1 MNTMKKKIIESNNEI
16 SELCTFSLAGYQQKV
31 LIEGKNKDN
40 PIVITL
46 HGGPGTPIPFS
57 VGCRGLFS
65 AFTDEFI
72 MVYWDQL
79 GCGINNH
86 VIDDSFSIDTF
97 VQMTEELIEKIK
109 VKLPNNKIM
118 IFSTS
123 WGSILSSKLLE
134 KNPYVVD
141 GVIACGQIIKNVFIC
156 NEVIDTLAQTN
167 IPLKKLERIKTVTA
181 DNFQGKD
188 LQLISSA
195 LRKYTNA
202 YQNRIGEKAPMGTI
216 IKGLLR
222 SPDYKMKDFK
232 AIMVNGYMKNTSLW
246 KEIIQINLTE
256 QLRNVKIPYI
266 ILQGDTDIVASTSLV
281 KELIANSNN
290 TYLDCKVVAD
300 TGHMPGVKMMNTLLS
315 VLKECKLH
323 DFLIR

>member
-1 MNTMKKKIIESNNEI
+1 MKKKIIKSNNEI
-16 SELCTFSLAGYQQKV
+16 SELCSFSLGGYQQKV
-31 LIEGKNKDN
+31 LIEGKKRDN

-57 VGCRGLFS
+57 VGCRGLFPV
-65 AFTDEFI
+65 FTDEFI

-86 VIDDSFSIDTF
+86 VIDNSFSVDTF

-109 VKLPNNKIM
+109 VKFPNNKIM
-118 IFSTS
+118 IVSTS
-123 WGSILSSKLLE
+123 WGSILSAKLLE
-134 KNPYVVD
+134 KNPYAVD
-141 GVIACGQIIKNVFIC
+141 SVIACGQIIKNVFIC
-156 NEVIDTLAQTN
+156 DEVIDTLAQTN
-167 IPLKKLERIKTVTA
+167 IPVKKLERIKNVTV

-216 IKGLLR
+216 IKGLLK

-256 QLRNVKIPYI
+256 QLRNVKVPYI
-266 ILQGDTDIVASTSLV
+266 ILQGDTDIVASTKLV
-281 KELIANSNN
+281 KELVVDSNN
-290 TYLDCKVVAD
+290 TCLDCKVVAD
-300 TGHMPGVKMMNTLLS
+300 TGHMPGVEMMDTLLT
-315 VLKECKLH
+315 VLKECSLQ
-323 DFLIR
+323 L

>member
-1 MNTMKKKIIESNNEI
+1 MKKKIIKSNNEI
-16 SELCTFSLAGYQQKV
+16 SELCSFSLGGYQQKV
-31 LIEGKNKDN
+31 LIEGKNRDN

-57 VGCRGLFS
+57 VGCRGLFPV
-65 AFTDEFI
+65 FTDEFI

-79 GCGINNH
+79 GCGINNY
-86 VIDDSFSIDTF
+86 VIDNSFSVDTF

-109 VKLPNNKIM
+109 VKFPNNKIM

-123 WGSILSSKLLE
+123 WGSILSAKLLE
-134 KNPYVVD
+134 KNPYAVD
-141 GVIACGQIIKNVFIC
+141 SVIACGQIIKNVFIC
-156 NEVIDTLAQTN
+156 DEVIDTLAQTN
-167 IPLKKLERIKTVTA
+167 IPVKKLERIKNVTV

-216 IKGLLR
+216 IKGLLK

-256 QLRNVKIPYI
+256 QLRNVKVPYI
-266 ILQGDTDIVASTSLV
+266 ILQGDTDIVASTKLV
-281 KELIANSNN
+281 KELVVDSNN
-290 TYLDCKVVAD
+290 TCLDCKVVAD
-300 TGHMPGVKMMNTLLS
+300 TGHMPGVKMMDTLLT
-315 VLKECKLH
+315 VLKECSLQ
-323 DFLIR
+323 L

>member
-1 MNTMKKKIIESNNEI
+1 MKKKIIKSNNEI
-16 SELCTFSLAGYQQKV
+16 SELCSFSLGGYQQKV
-31 LIEGKNKDN
+31 LIEGKNRDN

-57 VGCRGLFS
+57 VGCRGLFPV
-65 AFTDEFI
+65 FTDEFI

-79 GCGINNH
+79 GCGINNY
-86 VIDDSFSIDTF
+86 VIDNSFSVDTF

-109 VKLPNNKIM
+109 VKFPNNKIM

-123 WGSILSSKLLE
+123 WGSILSAKLLE
-134 KNPYVVD
+134 KNPYAVD
-141 GVIACGQIIKNVFIC
+141 SVIACGQIIKNVFIC
-156 NEVIDTLAQTN
+156 DEVIDTLAQTN
-167 IPLKKLERIKTVTA
+167 IPVKKLERIKNVTV

-216 IKGLLR
+216 IKGLLK

-246 KEIIQINLTE
+246 KGIIQINLTE
-256 QLRNVKIPYI
+256 QLRNVKVPYI
-266 ILQGDTDIVASTSLV
+266 ILQGDTDIVASTKLV
-281 KELIANSNN
+281 KELVVDSNN
-290 TYLDCKVVAD
+290 TCLDCKVVAD
-300 TGHMPGVKMMNTLLS
+300 TGHMPGVEMMDTLLT
-315 VLKECKLH
+315 VLKECSLQ
-323 DFLIR
+323 L

>member
-1 MNTMKKKIIESNNEI
+1 MKKKIIKSNNEI
-16 SELCTFSLAGYQQKV
+16 SELCSFSLGGYQQKV
-31 LIEGKNKDN
+31 LIEGKNRDN

-57 VGCRGLFS
+57 VGCRGLFPV
-65 AFTDEFI
+65 FTDEFI

-79 GCGINNH
+79 GCGINNY
-86 VIDDSFSIDTF
+86 VIDNSFSVDTF

-109 VKLPNNKIM
+109 VKFPNNKIM
-118 IFSTS
+118 ILSTS
-123 WGSILSSKLLE
+123 WGSILSAKLLE
-134 KNPYVVD
+134 KNPYAVD
-141 GVIACGQIIKNVFIC
+141 SVIACGQIIKNVFIC
-156 NEVIDTLAQTN
+156 DEVIDTLAQTN
-167 IPLKKLERIKTVTA
+167 IPVKKLERIKNVTV

-216 IKGLLR
+216 IKGLLK

-256 QLRNVKIPYI
+256 QLRNVKVPYI
-266 ILQGDTDIVASTSLV
+266 ILQGDTDIVASTKLV
-281 KELIANSNN
+281 KELVVDSNN
-290 TYLDCKVVAD
+290 TCLDCKVVAD
-300 TGHMPGVKMMNTLLS
+300 TGHMPGVEMMDTLLT
-315 VLKECKLH
+315 VLKECSLQ
-323 DFLIR
+323 L